1 MWVAQEE
8 GTEQGLDL
16 EQVTKEGKA
25 QTQMCESTGAKL
37 ISASLAHSKSIAVP
51 LETINPF

>member
-25 QTQMCESTGAKL
+25 QTQMCERTGAKL
-37 ISASLAHSKSIAVP
+37 ISASPAHSKSIAVP